1 MIPQFIRRQNEVAM
15 AMALN
20 IGKCTLLGNYRE
32 NNEDSIDVKAFPDMT
47 VCLVADGMGGQAA
60 GEVASKRAIEIVP
73 RELKKYLSGA
83 VSNDETKTI
92 IRRSIVQANEEIMA
106 MAALDRELK
115 NMGTTIVAAVW
126 RKGSSILYVAGMG
139 DSRAYQIRSKKIEQ
153 LTIDHSIAQA
163 LVEAK
168 TISAAEARSHRYRN
182 VLWKYLGSNEVGEG
196 PEVKVVSLQA
206 GDRFLLCTDG
216 LSSFVSDEHMLDLIK
231 DQTDV
236 QESADSLGAM
246 ALDTEHNSRDN
257 VSCIVIEVVES
268 V

>member
-1 MIPQFIRRQNEVAM
+1 M
-15 AMALN
+15 ALALN

-32 NNEDSIDVKAFPDMT
+32 NNEDAIDVKTFPDMT

-115 NMGTTIVAAVW
+115 NMGTTIVASVW
-126 RKGSSILYVAGMG
+126 RKGSSILYVTGMG
-139 DSRAYQIRSKKIEQ
+139 DSRVYLIRGKKIEQ

-168 TISAAEARSHRYRN
+168 TISAAEARTHRYRN
-182 VLWKYLGSNEVGEG
+182 VLWKYLGSPEVGEG
-196 PEVKVVSLQA
+196 PEVKTIQIQA
-206 GDRFLLCTDG
+206 GDRFLMCTDG
-216 LSSFVSDEHMLDLIK
+216 LSGVVSDEQLLDFILQK
-231 DQTDV
+231 ENV
-236 QESADSLGAM
+236 QECADGLGQL
-246 ALDTEHNSRDN
+246 ALDSGSKDN
-257 VSCIVIEVVES
+257 ISCLVIEVAEVK
-268 V
+268 